1 LEKDAKPP
9 FCNIYRMSPN
19 ELEEAKK
26 QVATLMERDWIRP
39 STSPFGAPVLLG
51 TKKGWLTTHGH

>member
-1 LEKDAKPP
+1 
-9 FCNIYRMSPN
+9 MSPN